1 MATALR
7 AYKLD
12 PQQGEALWFIG
23 NLATVKV
30 SAEQTGG
37 GYVITEQMF
46 PGGTATPLHSQ
57 PDDDETFYV
66 LEGDLTFYLEDG
78 QPLSAGSFVHVPAR
92 TAHAY
97 QVDSETARLPNIPTP
112 PQARPDM
119 DKVMAAANEH
129 GVEIPGPP
137 PGARG

>member
-1 MATALR
+1 METDLG

-12 PQQGEALWFIG
+12 PQQGGALWFFG
-23 NLATVKV
+23 GLATVKA

-37 GYVITEQMF
+37 RFSISEQMF
-46 PGGTATPLHSQ
+46 PWGMSTPLHFQ
-57 PDDDETFYV
+57 PEDDETFYV

-97 QVDSETARLPNIPTP
+97 QVDSETARLPNIPAP

-129 GVEIPGPP
+129 GVEILGPP